1 MRFIIPFIL
10 LASFVS
16 CTQEQTTQGAVQ
28 SAVSP
33 DSLKNIS
40 KYILI
45 SSGQFAMGK
54 TIKYSNSKFDL
65 VVNPGNDTVYLCTE
79 DPLFE
84 TPEGYKVG
92 MIYSQITAKD
102 LQSLQMENGWGYYV
116 TTASGWQL
124 GFCEGSSCTDSPPK
138 SNSRVNWIFK
148 RNQSY

>member
-1 MRFIIPFIL
+1 MRIIISLIL

-16 CTQEQTTQGAVQ
+16 CIQEQTTQGAVQ

-33 DSLKNIS
+33 DSLKSIS

-84 TPEGYKVG
+84 TLEGYKVG
-92 MIYSQITAKD
+92 MIYSQITPKD